1 MFNVKQLNPISD
13 AIYKYLKQDKYT
25 VSKDTQ
31 EYDAI
36 LVRSAK
42 CHDMEFPQSLEA
54 IARAGA
60 GVNNIP
66 IERCTKDGI
75 VVFNTPGANA
85 NGVKE
90 LVLAAM
96 FIASRNILEA
106 TSWAKTLIGKGD
118 EVLPLVEKGKSQFV
132 GPELAG
138 KTLGVIGLGAIGVM
152 VANAAHSL
160 DMKVIGYDP
169 YISIESAWGLSQDVS
184 RAHDLDELIAKSDY
198 ITLHI
203 PLMDKTKKFIGK
215 EEFAKMK
222 SNVVILNFARN
233 GLLDYE
239 PLFDAL
245 DNNKIG
251 RYVTDF
257 PNERLLEH
265 DNVISIP
272 HLGASTPESEENCA
286 KMAAKQ
292 LRNYLEEGRIVNS
305 VNMPECTLAFTGQ
318 YRIAVIHENT
328 SGMVGKMTA
337 MLAELGANITDMMNK
352 SRGDIAY
359 TVINLDEKVA
369 DNVAGSI
376 GEMDGVI
383 KVKTFVK

>member
-1 MFNVKQLNPISD
+1 
-13 AIYKYLKQDKYT
+13 
-25 VSKDTQ
+25 
-31 EYDAI
+31 
-36 LVRSAK
+36 
-42 CHDMEFPQSLEA
+42 
-54 IARAGA
+54 
-60 GVNNIP
+60 
-66 IERCTKDGI
+66 
-75 VVFNTPGANA
+75 
-85 NGVKE
+85 
-90 LVLAAM
+90 
-96 FIASRNILEA
+96 
-106 TSWAKTLIGKGD
+106 
-118 EVLPLVEKGKSQFV
+118 
-132 GPELAG
+132 
-138 KTLGVIGLGAIGVM
+138 
-152 VANAAHSL
+152 
-160 DMKVIGYDP
+160 
-169 YISIESAWGLSQDVS
+169 
-184 RAHDLDELIAKSDY
+184 
-198 ITLHI
+198 
-203 PLMDKTKKFIGK
+203 
-215 EEFAKMK
+215 
-222 SNVVILNFARN
+222 
-233 GLLDYE
+233 
-239 PLFDAL
+239 FDAL